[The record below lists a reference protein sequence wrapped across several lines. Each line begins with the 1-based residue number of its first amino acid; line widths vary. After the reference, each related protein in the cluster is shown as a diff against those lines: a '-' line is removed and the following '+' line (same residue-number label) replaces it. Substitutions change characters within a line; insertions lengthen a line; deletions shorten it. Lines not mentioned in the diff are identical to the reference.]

1 MWIADSEKYA
11 LVGLEVKLRGTPPPE
26 QIAPNLWALT
36 ATTFDVPPEW
46 RDWLGSIRTDEV
58 AGSNLFLVSKLA
70 SATPDVLDGE
80 NQSLQQRVQHF
91 YVGLLLSVM
100 FSPSHKPVMLTG
112 ARRDGV
118 IDIRQQMDLEL
129 PAPQVFR
136 PSPPIVADDILLAAQ
151 LGQKLDAM
159 VLAAEPGELWR
170 FFRAL
175 HLYVETRAVEELL
188 YRIHQYCRCIDG
200 LILPAIGKTKRQF
213 KSRTELFIG
222 PAHHDLMDALYNIRS
237 HVEHLHENR
246 YLETFNRDVRLD
258 LLKKEAIVEYI
269 ARAALRRIIN
279 LDVLWPHFGNTA
291 ALEKFW
297 ALLPDERRKTWGDP
311 IDPMVPVAD
320 FDPKYLHDGRL
331 GKT

>member
-1 MWIADSEKYA
+1 MTDFLLLAFIFLIAGVFSVPIASRLGLGSVLGYLIAGIVISPVLVLLGVDVVSIQHFAEFGVVMMLF
-11 LVGLEVKLRGTPPPE
+11 LVGLELEPKL
-26 QIAPNLWALT
+26 LWAMRHRL
-36 ATTFDVPPEW
+36 
-46 RDWLGSIRTDEV
+46 LGL
-58 AGSNLFLVSKLA
+58 G
-70 SATPDVLDGE
+70 
-80 NQSLQQRVQHF
+80 
-91 YVGLLLSVM
+91 
-100 FSPSHKPVMLTG
+100 G
-112 ARRDGV
+112 A
-118 IDIRQQMDLEL
+118 
-129 PAPQVFR
+129 QVFR
-136 PSPPIVADDILLAAQ
+136 PYPPIVADDILLAAQ

-159 VLAAEPGELWR
+159 VLATEPGELWR

-222 PAHHDLMDALYNIRS
+222 PAHHDLMGALYNIRS

-269 ARAALRRIIN
+269 ARTALTRIIN
-279 LDVLWPHFGNTA
+279 QDVLWPHFGNTA

-311 IDPMVPVAD
+311 ALLHGSDNSRKPPLPVIQAMR
-320 FDPKYLHDGRL
+320 FV
-331 GKT
+331 